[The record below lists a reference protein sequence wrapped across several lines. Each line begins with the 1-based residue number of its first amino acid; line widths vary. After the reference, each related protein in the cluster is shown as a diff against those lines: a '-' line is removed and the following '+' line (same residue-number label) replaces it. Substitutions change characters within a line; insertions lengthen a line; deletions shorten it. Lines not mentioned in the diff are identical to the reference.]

1 MTTPNGN
8 DQPHTIPMRRYVF
21 STIIIGAM
29 LLAAYFAV
37 RTGLEILE
45 TEECADASLGT
56 ISLVVSP
63 IVSVVAA
70 ISAVLANLLRQD

>member
-1 MTTPNGN
+1 MTTSN
-8 DQPHTIPMRRYVF
+8 DNDPPRTIPMRRYVF

-29 LLAAYFAV
+29 LLAAYLAV
-37 RTGLEILE
+37 RTGLDILKME
-45 TEECADASLGT
+45 ACAAASLGT